1 MTTKVTRKEECMSQ
15 LVIENKPKAVLS
27 DEGATA
33 VIYLRVSSS
42 GQLTGRSQEGYS
54 IEGQREACERHAER
68 LGARVVSEYVEPGKT
83 ATNTRRPA
91 LQQMLTEL
99 AHL

>member
-1 MTTKVTRKEECMSQ
+1 MSQ
-15 LVIENKPKAVLS
+15 LVIENQSKTVLP

-33 VIYLRVSSS
+33 VVYLRVSST

-68 LGARVVSEYVEPGKT
+68 LGARILVV
-83 ATNTRRPA
+83 RPCSGCW
-91 LQQMLTEL
+91 LSWRSFSQVM
-99 AHL
+99 

>member
-1 MTTKVTRKEECMSQ
+1 MSQ
-15 LVIENKPKAVLS
+15 LVIENKPKAVLP

-33 VIYLRVSSS
+33 VIYLRVSST

-54 IEGQREACERHAER
+54 IEGQREACELHAQR
-68 LGARVVSEYVEPGKT
+68 LGAHVIGEYVEPGKT

-91 LQQMLTEL
+91 LQRMLAEMAQL
-99 AHL
+99 